1 MVSCEDISGGER
13 TPLIGV
19 YLTPYKFDNLPYL
32 EEALNLFL
40 GKDPIVLGRLQ
51 YPRIQQVAEFL
62 ASFGLV
68 DLLIHLR
75 QWMRFQYLNMWKQV

>member
-1 MVSCEDISGGER
+1 M
-13 TPLIGV
+13 
-19 YLTPYKFDNLPYL
+19 
-32 EEALNLFL
+32 NLFL

-75 QWMRFQYLNMWKQV
+75 QLLRFQYLNMWKQV